1 MGYVAAHEGI
11 VTQWTEKLRVAGA
24 EVGEAYRA
32 VEREA
37 GWSAVKDE
45 VEAFLVKFEVYCGSL
60 LPTLKPES
68 DMLGVD
74 LSAARKRGVATEGT
88 NAAGTDA
95 E

>member
-37 GWSAVKDE
+37 GWSAVKEE

-60 LPTLKPES
+60 LPTTFKPES

-74 LSAARKRGVATEGT
+74 LSAARKRGAATEDT
-88 NAAGTDA
+88 KAAGTDA
-95 E
+95 